1 MSPCRLAGYSPFQGE
16 EELETFLNVSK
27 VSYDFDDE
35 IFEKVSSEAKDFI
48 ARLLKK
54 DAKLVRVICLTLSPL
69 NLASKYFHHLR
80 WGHVYFVY

>member
-1 MSPCRLAGYSPFQGE
+1 LAGYSPFQGE

-35 IFEKVSSEAKDFI
+35 IFEKISSEAKDFI

-54 DAKLVRVICLTLSPL
+54 DAKLVIVICLNLSPL
-69 NLASKYFHHLR
+69 NPLVNILR
-80 WGHVYFVY
+80 WGHLYSRWRVY

>member
-1 MSPCRLAGYSPFQGE
+1 MCFLSLYRLAGYSPFQGE

-54 DAKLVRVICLTLSPL
+54 DAKLVLFQPVTTKPTSL
-69 NLASKYFHHLR
+69 H
-80 WGHVYFVY
+80 